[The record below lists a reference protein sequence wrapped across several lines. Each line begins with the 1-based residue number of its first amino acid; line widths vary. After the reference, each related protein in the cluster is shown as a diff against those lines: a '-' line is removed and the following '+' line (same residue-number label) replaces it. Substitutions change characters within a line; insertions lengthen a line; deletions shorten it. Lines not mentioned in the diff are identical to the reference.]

1 MNSKES
7 IQLSKS
13 VSKSAIKTRDEDITQ
28 ILNVFFYNNFHFYTS
43 LAKSLK

>member
-28 ILNVFFYNNFHFYTS
+28 FKKKKF
-43 LAKSLK
+43 